1 MGGFVFA
8 NSINGRGGSPSSD
21 DFGSFLTPITGPD
34 GSSNPPDGTVLNSI
48 AVLGPLNSASAP
60 GYADVIVQ
68 TSGLPGVWIGQLD
81 LIPGTGVEATASMG
95 IPGLS
100 GNTAVIGY
108 YNSGVFPNG
117 AVFAC
122 VRDLNGNWT
131 IQQRLLPLDGAP
143 QGNFGVACAV
153 FGNIAVVCSTVGSG
167 PACYVFVRAG
177 NTWTQV
183 QQFQPSDIGVSDSLS
198 IGAITG
204 NQLFLSAIDQA
215 GNKGAVYVFTLV
227 AGQYQQVQKIVGAAA
242 NDFFG
247 ISVAC
252 DSQTLVIGGGF
263 STTGKA
269 YVYKSAGG
277 GTWGLLT
284 TLVGSD
290 SVNGDQFGY
299 GVAVNGTLMAIGA
312 RAATVGGQTFAG
324 AAYVFQFIGGTWTQT
339 QKLTAPTPVTL
350 TYFGSAT
357 ADIAG
362 SPSWIAVGAAA
373 FGNASVEGAVFFF
386 KGPAI
391 APLTDPFV
399 TLTMK
404 GEKVYA

>member
-1 MGGFVFA
+1 MGGFLFT

-60 GYADVIVQ
+60 GYADVIIQ
-68 TSGLPGVWIGQLD
+68 PAGLPGLWIGQLD

-100 GNTAVIGY
+100 GNTAIIGY
-108 YNSGVFPNG
+108 YNSGIFPNG
-117 AVFAC
+117 AVFVC
-122 VRDLNGNWT
+122 VRDLTGNWT

-143 QGNFGVACAV
+143 QGNFGVACAI
-153 FGNIAVVCSTVGSG
+153 FGNLAVVCSTVGSG
-167 PACYVFVRAG
+167 PACYLFARSG
-177 NTWTQV
+177 STWTQV

-198 IGAITG
+198 IGAMTG
-204 NQLFLSAIDQA
+204 NQLFLSAIAQ
-215 GNKGAVYVFTLV
+215 GTNTGAVYVFNLV
-227 AGQYQQVQKIVGAAA
+227 SGQFQQVQKIVGAAI

-247 ISVAC
+247 ISVSC
-252 DSQTLVIGGGF
+252 DTQTLVIGGGF

-269 YVYKSAGG
+269 YVYKPAGG

-290 SVNGDQFGY
+290 SASGDQFGY
-299 GVAVNGTLMAIGA
+299 GVSVNGSLMVIGA
-312 RAATVGGQTFAG
+312 RAATVSAQTTAG
-324 AAYVFQFIGGTWTQT
+324 AAYVFQFVGSTWTQT
-339 QKLTAPTPVTL
+339 QKLTAPTPTTL

-357 ADIAG
+357 AGIAG

-373 FGNASVEGAVFFF
+373 FGNTVVEGAVFFF

-391 APLTDPFV
+391 APLADPFV

-404 GEKVYA
+404 GEKVYT